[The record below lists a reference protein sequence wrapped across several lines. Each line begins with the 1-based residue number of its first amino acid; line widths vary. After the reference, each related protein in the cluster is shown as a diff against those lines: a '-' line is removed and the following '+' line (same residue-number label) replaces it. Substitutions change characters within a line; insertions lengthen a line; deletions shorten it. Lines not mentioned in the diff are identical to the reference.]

1 MVAYDISY
9 VALSRLDTYQCYVIK
24 EKITTVI
31 AYLSGGMENANNNG
45 ADWRREITVWLRDN
59 LGHSVVDPV
68 IESNKLIT
76 ENDAKDFRKWK
87 ESDPDR
93 FRNFIRLAIKIDLDG
108 VVNKA
113 DYVICL
119 WDESVLKGGGS
130 HGEITLAY
138 YNHKPIFLVNQ
149 LPLSD
154 LSGWIMSCATE
165 IVTDFD
171 RLKKILHN
179 KYSNAKNRS

>member
-1 MVAYDISY
+1 
-9 VALSRLDTYQCYVIK
+9 
-24 EKITTVI
+24 
-31 AYLSGGMENANNNG
+31 MENAYNDG
-45 ADWRREITVWLRDN
+45 ADWWREITVWLRDN
-59 LGHSVVDPV
+59 LGLSVVAPV
-68 IESNKLIT
+68 FESNKLIT

-130 HGEITLAY
+130 HGEIT
-138 YNHKPIFLVNQ
+138 
-149 LPLSD
+149 
-154 LSGWIMSCATE
+154 
-165 IVTDFD
+165 
-171 RLKKILHN
+171 
-179 KYSNAKNRS
+179 

>member
-1 MVAYDISY
+1 MIS
-9 VALSRLDTYQCYVIK
+9 LWIHGSMKHKSHPMTRKYQTHEK
-24 EKITTVI
+24 QLKTKNFEKITIILENLKRFMINPKRKDYETI
-31 AYLSGGMENANNNG
+31 FPSGYH
-45 ADWRREITVWLRDN
+45 RSIIL
-59 LGHSVVDPV
+59 
-68 IESNKLIT
+68 
-76 ENDAKDFRKWK
+76 NDLKKQDLV
-87 ESDPDR
+87 ET
-93 FRNFIRLAIKIDLDG
+93 NFIQRKRYRAGATTQFDR
-108 VVNKA
+108 NKTTLEYYNNIREA

-171 RLKKILHN
+171 RLKKILLQ
-179 KYSNAKNRS
+179 

>member
-9 VALSRLDTYQCYVIK
+9 IALSRLDTYQCYVIK

-31 AYLSGGMENANNNG
+31 AYLSGGMENANNDG

-119 WDESVLKGGGS
+119 RGGGNFS
-130 HGEITLAY
+130 IRFYETLLIIQQY
-138 YNHKPIFLVNQ
+138 KIQCLVSYKHLN
-149 LPLSD
+149 LCKL
-154 LSGWIMSCATE
+154 L
-165 IVTDFD
+165 
-171 RLKKILHN
+171 
-179 KYSNAKNRS
+179 

>member
-1 MVAYDISY
+1 
-9 VALSRLDTYQCYVIK
+9 
-24 EKITTVI
+24 VI

-138 YNHKPIFLVNQ
+138 YNHKPIFLVNR